1 MTRLSGKMKIAAI
14 GRIKEGHWRRAES
27 DYIKR
32 INRYSQIEVVT
43 LKDMVG
49 RGMTDEAALQREGE
63 QLLHATED
71 ARLRVGLTPAGKLY
85 TSENF
90 ALLLGRWIT
99 EHGRF
104 AFLIG
109 GPLGCDQTTV
119 DACDVQLALSPL
131 TFTHEIARVLLL
143 EQIYRAC
150 TILSNEQ
157 YHK

>member
-1 MTRLSGKMKIAAI
+1 MSRLSGRMRIAAV
-14 GRIKEGHWRRAES
+14 GKIKAGHWRRAET
-27 DYIKR
+27 DYVKR

-49 RGMTDEAALQREGE
+49 RGMADPIAMQKEGVLLREATADLPW
-63 QLLHATED
+63 
-71 ARLRVGLTPAGKLY
+71 RVGLAPEGKLY
-85 TSENF
+85 SSESF
-90 ALLLGRWIT
+90 AMLLGRWIT

-109 GPLGCDQTTV
+109 GPLGFDDQTRQSLDFT
-119 DACDVQLALSPL
+119 LSLSPL